1 MAADYIT
8 PLPVRFELRAY
19 DNVYD
24 VSNDI
29 VNWKEIVLSLKRDGT
44 SGVFHE
50 ITSPFEFVLDACDVL
65 KGIFNTYQ
73 YRAVADV
80 YVYIR
85 RDDWMYRGDK
95 YYVPQVFNLDFTT
108 YRADVGTLGTLEAL
122 GTSGTLGTLGALGTL
137 VEIETKRVSLYDY
150 LKNRGKV
157 VYDIPVSEVKEAK
170 QWRFDRL
177 NLENKIVFRCTTDKN
192 LELRLAGDG
201 SRSMG
206 VSYEEMEIGVK
217 DIMYTQTIAY
227 NREPAPDSE
236 GRDESLYFAWLSE
249 ESDGRWVDCDID
261 ISGTV
266 DVRTFPYQGLVSLAL
281 VLEQLDGDTVF
292 DIMVH
297 EVFIVETAT
306 VEWKGHKKFLI
317 NKGGWGCY
325 LLLRYHM
332 SPSGLPYVSNFF
344 DLDGT
349 VTFRYN
355 GRKKPAGVDVFSP
368 GTLLRNLV
376 GRMTETPGV
385 YDADIEDFNGDA
397 DDLVM
402 MAAAESVR
410 GIEPNDESEGAKVHT
425 SYNTFVKWMNVFG
438 YEEHIDNN
446 TLTFRKRAKGFR
458 ADLTAVELNENEC
471 ADLKEYVNADCLY
484 SGVRIGYQR
493 KEIENA
499 NVRFEFN
506 GVHDYSTDLVLED
519 KALELISP
527 FRADCYG
534 IEFLAQEREKETTD
548 DKADKD
554 LFLVNVKERDDVYE
568 TVKNV
573 FSGNAPVI
581 IQDGAVNDTLFNGRL
596 NPFNLLKLNE
606 GLIGVSATKLRFTAS
621 DSNAEIVIDGGRI
634 NDDCDIPAD
643 AGLFEAVMYDIAS
656 CNIVQLPAGENAN
669 GIVRFAYKGGV
680 YEGFIDEISKSPSWE
695 AETVWRLYKRRL

>member
-1 MAADYIT
+1 MGANYIT
-8 PLPVRFELRAY
+8 PLPVMFELHAY
-19 DNVYD
+19 DGVYD

-65 KGIFNTYQ
+65 KNIFNIHK

-85 RDDWMYRGDK
+85 RDDWMDRADK
-95 YYVPQVFNLDFTT
+95 YYAPQVFNLDFTT
-108 YRADVGTLGTLEAL
+108 YRADVGTFGPD
-122 GTSGTLGTLGALGTL
+122 GTLGTLIE
-137 VEIETKRVSLYDY
+137 VETKRVSLYDF

-170 QWRFDRL
+170 RWRFDRL
-177 NLENKIVFRCTTDKN
+177 NLENKIVFRCTTVGDQGIT
-192 LELRLAGDG
+192 LAASGNK
-201 SRSMG
+201 SLG
-206 VSYEEMEIGVK
+206 VSYEETEVGVE
-217 DIMYTQTIAY
+217 DIMYTRTIAY
-227 NREPAPDSE
+227 NVMPHPDDE

-249 ESDGRWVDCDID
+249 KADGRWVDCDID
-261 ISGTV
+261 ITGTV
-266 DVRTFPYQGLVSLAL
+266 RYDAPRTPPIFSELSLVL
-281 VLEQLDGDTVF
+281 VLEQLDGDPVF
-292 DIMVH
+292 DKMVYN
-297 EVFIVETAT
+297 VPLNNDTGVSI
-306 VEWKGHKKFLI
+306 VEWKEHGKFLI

-325 LLLRYHM
+325 LLFRYKM
-332 SPSGLPYVSNFF
+332 TLDGINYYDNFF

-355 GRKKPAGVDVFSP
+355 GRKRPVDVDVFKP
-368 GTLLRNLV
+368 VTLLRNLV
-376 GRMTETPGV
+376 ERITEMPGV
-385 YDADIEDFNGDA
+385 YGVDIEDFNGDA
-397 DDLVM
+397 DDLIM

-425 SYNTFVKWMNVFG
+425 SYDAFAKWMGVFG

-446 TLTFRKRAKGFR
+446 MLTFRKRAKGFR
-458 ADLTAVELNENEC
+458 ADLTAVDLNEDEC
-471 ADLKEYVNADCLY
+471 ADLKEYVNGDYLY

-493 KEIENA
+493 KDIENA

-519 KALELISP
+519 KSLELISP

-534 IEFLAQEREKETTD
+534 IEFLAQEREKKTTD
-548 DKADKD
+548 DRADKD
-554 LFLVNVKERDDVYE
+554 LFLVNVRERGNEYE
-568 TVKNV
+568 TVRNV
-573 FSGNAPVI
+573 FSGNAPVM

-596 NPFNLLKLNE
+596 NPFNLLRLNE

-634 NDDCDIPAD
+634 NDDYNVPEN
-643 AGLFEAVMYDIAS
+643 AGLFEAIMYDVAS
-656 CNIVQLPAGENAN
+656 CNIVQLPTGEDVN
-669 GIVRFAYKGGV
+669 GVVRFTYKGGV
-680 YEGFIDEISKSPSWE
+680 YEGFIEEVSKSPSWE
-695 AETVWRLYKRRL
+695 SETVWRLFKK

>member
-85 RDDWMYRGDK
+85 RDDWMYREDK

-108 YRADVGTLGTLEAL
+108 YRADVGTLGTD
-122 GTSGTLGTLGALGTL
+122 GTLGTL

-170 QWRFDRL
+170 QWRFDRIE
-177 NLENKIVFRCTTDKN
+177 LENKIVFRCTT
-192 LELRLAGDG
+192 EGDRGITLGGASSG
-201 SRSMG
+201 SRSLG
-206 VSYEEMEIGVK
+206 VTYEKTEIGVE
-217 DIMYTQTIAY
+217 DIMYTRTIAY
-227 NREPAPDSE
+227 NRTPNPDDE

-249 ESDGRWVDCDID
+249 KSDGIWIDCDID
-261 ISGTV
+261 IAGTV
-266 DVRTFPYQGLVSLAL
+266 RYPATSNLPAFVKLSLVL
-281 VLEQLDGDTVF
+281 VLERLDGDPVF
-292 DIMVH
+292 DKMIYDVTPNNNTG
-297 EVFIVETAT
+297 VST
-306 VEWKGHKKFLI
+306 VEWKDRGKFLI
-317 NKGGWGCY
+317 NKGNWGCY
-325 LLLRYHM
+325 LLFRYETRYG
-332 SPSGLPYVSNFF
+332 PFVYLF

-355 GRKKPAGVDVFSP
+355 GRKKPVNIDVFSP
-368 GTLLRNLV
+368 KTLLRNLV
-376 GRMTETPGV
+376 GRMTETPDV

-425 SYNTFVKWMNVFG
+425 SYNNFAKWMNVFG

-446 TLTFRKRAKGFR
+446 MLTFRNRARGFR

-471 ADLKEYVNADCLY
+471 TDLKEYVNTDCLY

-534 IEFLAQEREKETTD
+534 IEFLAHEREKKTTD
-548 DKADKD
+548 NKADKD
-554 LFLVNVKERDDVYE
+554 IFLVNVKERDNEYE
-568 TVKNV
+568 TVKST
-573 FSGNAPVI
+573 FSGNVLI
-581 IQDGAVNDTLFNGRL
+581 NIQDGAVNDTMFNGRL

-634 NDDCDIPAD
+634 NDDCDIPED

-680 YEGFIDEISKSPSWE
+680 YEGFIEEISKSPSWE
-695 AETVWRLYKRRL
+695 AETVWKLYKKKL